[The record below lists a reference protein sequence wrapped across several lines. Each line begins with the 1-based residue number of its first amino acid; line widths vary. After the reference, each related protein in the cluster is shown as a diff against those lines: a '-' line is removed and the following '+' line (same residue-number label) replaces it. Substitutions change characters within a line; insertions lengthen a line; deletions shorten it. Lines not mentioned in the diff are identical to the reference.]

1 MGKISYI
8 SIFILIFYLNQIF
21 CDDEDNDVTS
31 FEIPSN
37 IEEIKPYQSQS
48 TYDKPIGYK
57 CSSNL
62 ECNSACCSS
71 DKCSDSSK
79 CEKLV
84 RTVYIC
90 EAVLCFAF
98 SIAFTIYLIIKLKR
112 IKEDF
117 KKKTS
122 EDDQNN
128 HKEN

>member
-21 CDDEDNDVTS
+21 CDDD
-31 FEIPSN
+31 P
-37 IEEIKPYQSQS
+37 
-48 TYDKPIGYK
+48 TYNKPIGYK

-90 EAVLCFAF
+90 EAALCLVFI
-98 SIAFTIYLIIKLKR
+98 IAFTIYLIIKLKR

-122 EDDQNN
+122 EDDNKLKQLENSKNNNLSNDQNN

>member
-8 SIFILIFYLNQIF
+8 IITLLFISFIQIN
-21 CDDEDNDVTS
+21 CDDELTYN
-31 FEIPSN
+31 
-37 IEEIKPYQSQS
+37 KPL
-48 TYDKPIGYK
+48 GVK
-57 CSSNL
+57 CTSNL

-84 RTVYIC
+84 KTVYIA
-90 EAVLCFAF
+90 EAALCLVFI
-98 SIAFTIYLIIKLKR
+98 IAFTIYLVIKLRK

-122 EDDQNN
+122 SEEEQKEQNS
-128 HKEN
+128 HKQN